1 MSDPIRIF
9 LIDDHQVLRQ
19 AIADML
25 DGQDDLRVFGQAG
38 DARSG
43 IDRMTALERYP
54 DVVVIDLKMP
64 GLSATGAI
72 AEIART
78 HPATRIL
85 VFTMYDNPGYV
96 WSTMNA
102 GASGYLLKNA
112 SREDLLRAVRSVAAG
127 NGYLQSEVTMPLVK
141 RLIQEARVAGDRGS
155 LSVREMQI
163 LEALAEGR
171 SNKMIARAMDLSEET
186 VKSHLRRIYEKLG
199 AADRAHAVAIAL
211 RQQLI
216 G

>member
-25 DGQDDLRVFGQAG
+25 DGQDDLRVVGQAG